1 MRLEPLIQFELNC
14 RSACAWTTYAVSVR
28 QVALR
33 CLCPPVVGLEVGS
46 MMRRLF
52 ALSSVLVLCA
62 TGAQQYAA
70 FDACSASS
78 TYSAGNLAGS
88 PAFAAQ
94 QALSSGTGYWQHY
107 LFLLAL
113 RVVLEATCV
122 LQVLERQ
129 PRRRAE
135 RKAEIPSAERTRPC
149 LRVHLCLNGACM
161 LGRRL
166 SKMCLCVCA
175 IRGFCARCDVD
186 RHCKLPPQ
194 GPWCQGRLGVCP
206 RRREDPDVE

>member
-1 MRLEPLIQFELNC
+1 
-14 RSACAWTTYAVSVR
+14 
-28 QVALR
+28 
-33 CLCPPVVGLEVGS
+33 
-46 MMRRLF
+46 MRRLF

-94 QALSSGTGYWQHY
+94 QALSSGTGYWQHDPFS
-107 LFLLAL
+107 LQFLLFSKRL
-113 RVVLEATCV
+113 VCV
-122 LQVLERQ
+122 QVLERQ
-129 PRRRAE
+129 PRCRAE
-135 RKAEIPSAERTRPC
+135 QRAETPCAERTRQHC
-149 LRVHLCLNGACM
+149 ARVCLCLNGACM

-166 SKMCLCVCA
+166 SEMCLCVRA
-175 IRGFCARCDVD
+175 ICGFCTRCDVD
-186 RHCKLPPQ
+186 GDCELPPQ